1 MSIVDIHAPAGDGY
15 GVIYADPP
23 WSYRQQGNGAAARH
37 YPTMT
42 PDEIKA
48 LPVQTLAAKDC
59 ALLTWATFPNLQQAL
74 ALIENKEKTLEIRRT
89 APYISPPVSENN
101 PIDVWVYET
110 KSNGGRGQVVGRFLC
125 CNIRTFDA
133 HRDDLLLRRAAR
145 VPWEKLKEYQ
155 GDHTHLYAWDIT
167 YYKKL
172 AVPLPLSALGC
183 NFAPQSWCKRKEKK
197 A

>member
-48 LPVQTLAAKDC
+48 LPVQTLAA
-59 ALLTWATFPNLQQAL
+59 
-74 ALIENKEKTLEIRRT
+74 
-89 APYISPPVSENN
+89 
-101 PIDVWVYET
+101 
-110 KSNGGRGQVVGRFLC
+110 
-125 CNIRTFDA
+125 
-133 HRDDLLLRRAAR
+133 
-145 VPWEKLKEYQ
+145 
-155 GDHTHLYAWDIT
+155 
-167 YYKKL
+167 
-172 AVPLPLSALGC
+172 LGC
-183 NFAPQSWCKRKEKK
+183 HFAPQSWCKRKEKK